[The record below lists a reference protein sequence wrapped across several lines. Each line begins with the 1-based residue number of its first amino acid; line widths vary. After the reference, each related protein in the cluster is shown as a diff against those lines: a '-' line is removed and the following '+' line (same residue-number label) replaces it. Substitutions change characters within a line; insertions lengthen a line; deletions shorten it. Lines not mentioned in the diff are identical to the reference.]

1 MRLSLKGMM
10 VASAILWGGAVL
22 SVGLVNL
29 IAPSYGTG
37 FLQLAS
43 SLYPGF
49 HNSRKVLDVLVG
61 TGYALVDAGVGGML
75 FAWFYNLFAG
85 RNA

>member
-10 VASAILWGGAVL
+10 AASAILWGGGIL
-22 SVGLVNL
+22 LVGLINL
-29 IAPSYGTG
+29 AAPSYGTA

-49 HNSRKVLDVLVG
+49 HNSRKFLDVLVG
-61 TGYALVDAGVGGML
+61 TGYALLDAGVGGLL

-85 RNA
+85 RSA